1 MICCEVWNTDTHSE
15 DEPFENMLVER
26 LKEYIINNFWFSQS
40 KLNNGENDGELDVG
54 FANGEDENNDVKD
67 VDEEKLQEV
76 LESEI
81 EALDRA
87 LRAGIV
93 YLIGENKVVAGK

>member
-1 MICCEVWNTDTHSE
+1 MCCEVWNIDTHSE
-15 DEPFENMLVER
+15 DEHFENMSVER
-26 LKEYIINNFWFSQS
+26 LKEYIINNFWLSQS
-40 KLNNGENDGELDVG
+40 KLNNGENDGELDFG